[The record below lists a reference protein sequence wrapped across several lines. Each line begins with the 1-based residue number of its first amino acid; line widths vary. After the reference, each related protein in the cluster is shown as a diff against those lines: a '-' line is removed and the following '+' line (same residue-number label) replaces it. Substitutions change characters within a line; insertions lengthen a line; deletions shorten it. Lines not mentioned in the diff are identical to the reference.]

1 MFDYT
6 QIKDVLDKKQKVILK
21 KKGIVATGIGYKIVD
36 GKQTKELSIICSVD
50 KKLPLAEIQKKDLIP
65 SKVKGVITDV
75 VEIGIIKA
83 LHKERHRPAQGG
95 ISIGHK
101 RISAGTL
108 GCVVTRNGKRYIL
121 SNNHVL
127 SCSNDAN
134 LSDPIIQPGNH
145 DLGKYPEDII
155 AYLSDFIPINFV
167 GGPSKPDE
175 ESTCSI
181 SNQFTRAIN
190 GVLQTLGRETRVQA
204 IKQTKFNLVDAAI
217 AIPSKEDNVS
227 NEIMGFGKIL
237 GVKQAKLGMIVK
249 KSGRTTG
256 LTTGKIIQ
264 VNVTTTVQYGDK
276 NATFTDQ
283 FMTTSM
289 SESGDSGSACL
300 TEDNYL
306 TGLLYAGSEYVT
318 LYNRIE
324 NVFKALN
331 VQI

>member
-1 MFDYT
+1 MTGYKE
-6 QIKDVLDKKQKVILK
+6 IKKILDKKQDTILK
-21 KKGIVATGIGYKIVD
+21 KKGVVATGIAYKIVN
-36 GKQTKELSIICSVD
+36 GKETKDLALVCSVD
-50 KKLPLAEIQKKDLIP
+50 KKRPLCEINKQDLIP

-75 VEIGIIKA
+75 VEVGIIKA
-83 LHKERHRPAQGG
+83 LHTKRHRPAQGG
-95 ISIGHK
+95 VSIGHK

-108 GCVVTRNGKRYIL
+108 GCTVIKNGKRYIL

-134 LSDPIIQPGNH
+134 LGDSIIQPGNH
-145 DLGKYPEDII
+145 DLGKYPEDLI

-167 GGPSKPDE
+167 NDPSKPDE
-175 ESTCSI
+175 KSTCPI
-181 SNQFTRAIN
+181 SHQFTKVVN
-190 GVLQTLGRETRVQA
+190 GALQTLGRETRVQA

-217 AIPSKEDNVS
+217 ARPSKEDNIS
-227 NEIMGFGKIL
+227 NEIMGVGKIL
-237 GVKQAKLGMIVK
+237 GVKQAELGMIVK

-283 FMTTSM
+283 FMTTAM
-289 SESGDSGSACL
+289 SEGGDSGSACL